1 VDICIDLDKERI
13 RLEIV
18 DNGRGVPKERL
29 NRITDD
35 ARAGVGIAGMR
46 ERARE
51 LGGSLDIESDA
62 TGTRVSV
69 TIPLH
74 QPASVDS
81 AQDDERGRS
90 ISVP

>member
-1 VDICIDLDKERI
+1 VDICIDLDKERV
-13 RLEIV
+13 RLEIK
-18 DNGRGVPKERL
+18 DNGRGIPGERL

-51 LGGSLDIESDA
+51 LGGSLDIKSDA
-62 TGTRVSV
+62 TGTRVFV

-74 QPASVDS
+74 QRGSVDS